1 MWPDENFH
9 RAVEATATVIGVFD
23 LDLALGLQAL
33 EMLAAHEAAVG
44 RAWCADRGIG
54 LQSRENPLARTLLGC
69 VSHEITGACAAS

>member
-9 RAVEATATVIGVFD
+9 RAVEATATVIEVFD

-44 RAWCADRGIG
+44 RARRADRGIG
-54 LQSRENPLARTLLGC
+54 LQSLENPLARAPLGC
-69 VSHEITGACAAS
+69 VSHEITAACAAS